1 MSFTH
6 NWFPSHQ
13 IVLQFCIE
21 HGSDTVV
28 LCVKSHNDLATE
40 IDVMYRWDLARFE
53 FEDEFRGDIRY
64 CNNPKEGTVGES
76 LADIN
81 ILLPEHDCGYC
92 ANGIFKWV
100 FLEQKCCVLA
110 KSHWFDKIPL
120 GVKSTFF
127 FGRDQ
132 CFAYDQNH
140 ANIFMNFSRMPCMWF
155 DEQCMH
161 TTCNFVHCL
170 IAVRWDFGRVILSYI
185 FTKSTGCIYV
195 RSVTNMTVTNP
206 IILIFPPRR
215 VPCHWIQETFA
226 MPPNATP
233 AKLTRRRTSASW
245 SMMKWS
251 LLYVTS

>member
-1 MSFTH
+1 MSFTP
-6 NWFPSHQ
+6 NWFQSHK

-53 FEDEFRGDIRY
+53 FEDEFRGDILY

-100 FLEQKCCVLA
+100 FLEQKCCVLT

-120 GVKSTFF
+120 GVKSTLIFLAATNVLLMTRTMQIYLWTF
-127 FGRDQ
+127 PECLVCDSM
-132 CFAYDQNH
+132 
-140 ANIFMNFSRMPCMWF
+140 NIVCI
-155 DEQCMH
+155 QH
-161 TTCNFVHCL
+161 VIYFVYCL
-170 IAVRWDFGRVILSYI
+170 IVVRWDFGRVILSYI
-185 FTKSTGCIYV
+185 FTKSTGCNYV

-206 IILIFPPRR
+206 IILIFPPQR

-233 AKLTRRRTSASW
+233 A
-245 SMMKWS
+245 
-251 LLYVTS
+251 